1 MRTLALVLALAV
13 TAIGSVAGAAP
24 RPGSERGVT
33 IASASDASPGRL
45 DPRTRKR
52 HAEIVRQTLL
62 DVLRR
67 SGTDVR
73 LAGIGPRQ
81 IDVAV
86 MSWRVTPRVRGTE
99 VSVQLR
105 IVVCDGHGKI
115 LSMLTGRATMSGA
128 PGQVAQLREQVLA
141 EAVLGM
147 TTPLTSQLA
156 RAVS

>member
-1 MRTLALVLALAV
+1 ML
-13 TAIGSVAGAAP
+13 
-24 RPGSERGVT
+24 RPVCSTR
-33 IASASDASPGRL
+33 A
-45 DPRTRKR
+45 RKR

-67 SGTDVR
+67 SGADTR

-86 MSWRVTPRVRGTE
+86 VSWRVTPRARSTG
-99 VSVQLR
+99 VSAELR
-105 IVVCDGHGKI
+105 IVVCDGHGRM
-115 LSMLTGRATMSGA
+115 LSILTGRATVSGA
-128 PGQVAQLREQVLA
+128 PGQIAQLREQALA

-147 TTPLTSQLA
+147 TATLTSQLT